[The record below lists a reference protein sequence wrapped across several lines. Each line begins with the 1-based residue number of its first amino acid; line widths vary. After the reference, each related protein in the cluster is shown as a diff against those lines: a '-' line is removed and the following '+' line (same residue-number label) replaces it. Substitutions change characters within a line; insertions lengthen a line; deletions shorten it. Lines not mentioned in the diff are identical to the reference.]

1 MITVNDIKNGLTIKY
16 NNILYLVMDFQHV
29 KPGKGSAFV
38 RTRLRNLETGA
49 IQDITFSNTSE
60 KIEKAH
66 IDKKEM
72 QYLYSENETYY
83 FMDMK
88 TYDQIEV
95 QKIAVATNLKYL
107 IENMIVTIISYEG
120 RILDI
125 NVAEK
130 ITLEVIEA
138 EPGLKGDTKGGGDK
152 MAKVQTGY
160 DLRVPLFIEPG
171 DKIIINTS
179 TGAYVSREK

>member
-16 NNILYLVMDFQHV
+16 NGSLYLVLEFQHV

-38 RTRLRNLETGA
+38 RTKMRNLDTGA

-66 IDKKEM
+66 IDKKDM
-72 QYLYSENETYY
+72 QYLYSEGDTFY
-83 FMDMK
+83 FMDLD

-95 QKIAVATNLKYL
+95 ERKTVADQLKYMV
-107 IENMIVTIISYEG
+107 ENATVQIVSNEG
-120 RILDI
+120 RIIAI

-130 ITLEVIEA
+130 LSLEVIEA
-138 EPGLKGDTKGGGDK
+138 EPGIKGDSKSGGDK
-152 MAKVQTGY
+152 MAKVETGY
-160 DLRVPLFIEPG
+160 ELRVPLFIEAG
-171 DKIIINTS
+171 ERIIINTT
-179 TGAYVSREK
+179 TGQYVSREK

>member
-16 NNILYLVMDFQHV
+16 NGSLYLVLEFQHV

-38 RTRLRNLETGA
+38 RTKMRNLDTGA

-66 IDKKEM
+66 IDKKDM
-72 QYLYSENETYY
+72 QYLYSEGDTFY
-83 FMDMK
+83 FMDLD

-95 QKIAVATNLKYL
+95 GRKTVADQLKYMV
-107 IENMIVTIISYEG
+107 ENATVQIVSNEG
-120 RILDI
+120 RIIAI

-130 ITLEVIEA
+130 LSLEVIEA
-138 EPGLKGDTKGGGDK
+138 EPGIKGDSKSGGDK
-152 MAKVQTGY
+152 MAKVETGY
-160 DLRVPLFIEPG
+160 ELRVPLFIEAG
-171 DKIIINTS
+171 ERIIINTT
-179 TGAYVSREK
+179 TGQYVSREK

>member
-16 NNILYLVMDFQHV
+16 NGSLYLVLDFQHV

-38 RTRLRNLETGA
+38 RTKMRNLDTGA

-66 IDKKEM
+66 IEKKDM
-72 QYLYSENETYY
+72 QYLYSEGDTFY
-83 FMDMK
+83 FMDLD

-95 QKIAVATNLKYL
+95 ARKTVADQLKYMV
-107 IENMIVTIISYEG
+107 ENATVQIVSNEG
-120 RILDI
+120 RIIAI

-130 ITLEVIEA
+130 LSLEVIEA
-138 EPGLKGDTKGGGDK
+138 EPGIKGDSKSGGDK
-152 MAKVQTGY
+152 MAKVETGY
-160 DLRVPLFIEPG
+160 ELRVPLFIEAG
-171 DKIIINTS
+171 ERIIINTT
-179 TGAYVSREK
+179 TGQYVSREK

>member
-16 NNILYLVMDFQHV
+16 NGSLYLVLEFQHV

-38 RTRLRNLETGA
+38 RTKMRNLDTGA

-66 IDKKEM
+66 IEKKDM
-72 QYLYSENETYY
+72 QYLYSEGDTFY
-83 FMDMK
+83 FMDLD

-95 QKIAVATNLKYL
+95 ARKTVADQLKYMV
-107 IENMIVTIISYEG
+107 ENATVQIVSNEG
-120 RILDI
+120 RIIAI

-130 ITLEVIEA
+130 LSLEVIEA
-138 EPGLKGDTKGGGDK
+138 EPGIKGDSKSGGDK
-152 MAKVQTGY
+152 MAKVETGY
-160 DLRVPLFIEPG
+160 ELRVPLFIEAG
-171 DKIIINTS
+171 ERIIINTT
-179 TGAYVSREK
+179 TGQYVSREK

>member
-16 NNILYLVMDFQHV
+16 NNTLYLVLEFQHV

-38 RTRLRNLETGA
+38 RTKMRNLETGA

-66 IDKKEM
+66 IDKKDM
-72 QYLYSENETYY
+72 QFLYNDGDTYY
-83 FMDMK
+83 FMDME

-95 QKIAVATNLKYL
+95 NKKILEHNLKYL
-107 IENMIVTIISYEG
+107 IENMNVQIISNEG

-125 NVAEK
+125 VVPEK
-130 ITLEVIEA
+130 VTLEVIEA
-138 EPGLKGDTKGGGDK
+138 EPAIKGDTKSGGDK
-152 MAKVQTGY
+152 NAKVQTGY
-160 DLRVPLFIEPG
+160 ELRVPLFIEPG
-171 DKIIINTS
+171 ERIVINTS
-179 TGAYVSREK
+179 TGQYVSREK